1 MGHHRDPGRFLVAP
15 VECSLRLLF
24 SFLQVVMT
32 YYRYALT
39 AVALAMCQIAAAQ
52 AQQAAPVTA
61 GTNLTTESAGPVV
74 PASMVSVPN
83 TAPAVG
89 KEQSTQSAP
98 ASPEPRI
105 IRGNDRVIAPAKAV
119 SPIEGAAA
127 SFNFE
132 EAPVAE
138 VVRTILGDIVKA
150 DYVLHPPLSGTVTL
164 ATRAPIAPDQ
174 AVFLLESALQA
185 NGLALLRDA
194 RGTYHVGRPDALKAI
209 GGAVRQ
215 AGSGPL
221 PPGTGAIIVPLQ
233 YIGAAEMATILRPMV
248 PADAVVRVDT
258 VRNLLVLAGTRTQA
272 EGWLDLVNTFDVDL
286 LKGMSVGVFPL
297 KYASIKEVEAA
308 LRLVSGGGAPAPGG
322 ASPSG
327 VATAGTVQAGGAA
340 NAPQAAAMLGEA
352 NPLFGALRIMPI
364 ERLNSILV
372 VTPRAA
378 YLDEARRWIERL
390 DQPSDNNA
398 EPQLFIYQVQNVN
411 ARHLASV
418 LSGIFGGQ
426 TGATST
432 ANSGVA
438 PALGSAVGSSFGQ
451 GGTISPFGNSN
462 AFGSGNA
469 LGGSFSNAGGLG
481 MRAGGLQSGNTSSL
495 GARNTQGATAQA
507 PVAANLGG
515 IRVMADEF
523 NNSVLVWSTKTE
535 YAKIESTLKRLDL
548 PLTQV
553 LIEATIVEVTLND
566 DLKYGLQWAFSDSR
580 ANTGYTGQGQISGL
594 DKGGL
599 GDIAQGFTYTL
610 KNPLGTVRAVLNALA
625 TKSLLKV
632 ISSPSLMVLDNHT
645 ATINVGNQ
653 QPIQTSLTSFVDNIN
668 ASTSTIQYK
677 DTGVNLVVTP
687 SVNAGNI
694 VTMQVDQTVTDVG
707 SPQSSAGGQ
716 PAFLQRQISSK
727 VAVRSGETIVL
738 GGLIK
743 DNQTTGKAG
752 VPFLQ
757 DVPIVGNLFGTN
769 EAGGNRTEL
778 LVVIT
783 PRVVRS
789 DIDIREV
796 SEDLRDRMKGLQ
808 RIEVLGKDGAP
819 KPESPLSA
827 PLQPLPSN

>member
-1 MGHHRDPGRFLVAP
+1 
-15 VECSLRLLF
+15 
-24 SFLQVVMT
+24 MT
-32 YYRYALT
+32 PYRYAFT
-39 AVALAMCQIAAAQ
+39 AIALAACQMAAAQ
-52 AQQAAPVTA
+52 AQQAVPVAP

-74 PASMVSVPN
+74 PASAVP
-83 TAPAVG
+83 APKAG
-89 KEQSTQSAP
+89 GAP
-98 ASPEPRI
+98 ASTEPRL

-119 SPIEGAAA
+119 PPIEGAPV

-138 VVRTILGDIVKA
+138 VVRTILGDIVKV

-194 RGTYHVGRPDALKAI
+194 RGTYHVGKPDALKAI

-221 PPGTGAIIVPLQ
+221 PPGTGAIVVPLQ

-258 VRNLLVLAGTRTQA
+258 MRNLLVLAGTRTQA

-308 LRLVSGGGAPAPGG
+308 LRLVSGAPAAPGG
-322 ASPSG
+322 ATPAG
-327 VATAGTVQAGGAA
+327 TATAGTAQAGGAA
-340 NAPQAAAMLGEA
+340 NAAQATALLGEG

-378 YLDEARRWIERL
+378 YLDEARRWIDKL
-390 DQPSDNNA
+390 DQPSENNA

-426 TGATST
+426 TGATNT

-438 PALGSAVGSSFGQ
+438 PGLGNAMGSSYGQ
-451 GGTISPFGNSN
+451 MGGVSPFGNAN
-462 AFGSGNA
+462 AFGSSNA
-469 LGGSFSNAGGLG
+469 LGGSFSGGLG
-481 MRAGGLQSGNTSSL
+481 IRAGGLQAGNTGNL

-515 IRVMADEF
+515 IRVMADEL

-580 ANTGYTGQGQISGL
+580 ANTGYTGQGQVSGL
-594 DKGGL
+594 DKGVL
-599 GDIAQGFTYTL
+599 GGIAQGFTYTL
-610 KNPLGTVRAVLNALA
+610 SNSLGSVRAVLNALA

-653 QPIQTSLTSFVDNIN
+653 QPIQTSVTSFINNEN

-707 SPQSSAGGQ
+707 SPQASAGGQ

-743 DNQTTGKAG
+743 DNKTTGKAG

-769 EAGGNRTEL
+769 EVAGNRTEL

-808 RIEVLGKDGAP
+808 RIDVLEKGKPQPAV
-819 KPESPLSA
+819 SA
-827 PLQPLPSN
+827 PLQPLPPN

>member
-1 MGHHRDPGRFLVAP
+1 
-15 VECSLRLLF
+15 
-24 SFLQVVMT
+24 MT
-32 YYRYALT
+32 SYRYALT
-39 AVALAMCQIAAAQ
+39 AIALAACQMAAAQ
-52 AQQAAPVTA
+52 AQQVAPVA
-61 GTNLTTESAGPVV
+61 PGTNLTTESAGPVV
-74 PASMVSVPN
+74 PASVVS
-83 TAPAVG
+83 APKADG
-89 KEQSTQSAP
+89 AADKAQSTDSV
-98 ASPEPRI
+98 SSSTEPRL

-119 SPIEGAAA
+119 PRIEGAPA

-194 RGTYHVGRPDALKAI
+194 RGTYHVGKPDALKAI

-221 PPGTGAIIVPLQ
+221 PPGAGAIIVPLQ

-248 PADAVVRVDT
+248 PADALVRVDT
-258 VRNLLVLAGTRTQA
+258 MRNLLVLAGTRTQA

-308 LRLVSGGGAPAPGG
+308 LRLVSGGAPAPGG
-322 ASPSG
+322 ATSMG
-327 VATAGTVQAGGAA
+327 AATASTAQAGGVA
-340 NAPQAAAMLGEA
+340 NAAQATALLGES

-378 YLDEARRWIERL
+378 YLDEARRWIDKL

-426 TGATST
+426 AAATNT

-451 GGTISPFGNSN
+451 GGAISPFGNSN
-462 AFGSGNA
+462 AFGGGNA
-469 LGGSFSNAGGLG
+469 LGGSFSGGLGGGLG
-481 MRAGGLQSGNTSSL
+481 MRAAGLQAGNTSNL
-495 GARNTQGATAQA
+495 GARNTQGGALQA
-507 PVAANLGG
+507 PVTANLGS
-515 IRVMADEF
+515 IRVMADEL

-580 ANTGYTGQGQISGL
+580 ATTGYTGQGQISGL

-599 GDIAQGFTYTL
+599 GGIGQGFTYTL
-610 KNPLGTVRAVLNALA
+610 SNPLGSVRAVLNALA

-653 QPIQTSLTSFVDNIN
+653 QPIQTSVTSFIDNVN

-707 SPQSSAGGQ
+707 ATQASAGGQ

-743 DNQTTGKAG
+743 DNKTTGKAG

-757 DVPIVGNLFGTN
+757 DMPIVGNLFGTN
-769 EAGGNRTEL
+769 EVLGNRTEL

-796 SEDLRDRMKGLQ
+796 SEDLRDRMRGLQ
-808 RIEVLGKDGAP
+808 RIDVLEKGGAA
-819 KPESPLSA
+819 KPQPPVSA

>member
-1 MGHHRDPGRFLVAP
+1 
-15 VECSLRLLF
+15 
-24 SFLQVVMT
+24 MT
-32 YYRYALT
+32 PYRYAFT
-39 AVALAMCQIAAAQ
+39 AVALAVCQMAAAQ
-52 AQQAAPVTA
+52 AQPEAPDSP
-61 GTNLTTESAGPVV
+61 GTNLTTESGAPVIPAGSAAAPNS
-74 PASMVSVPN
+74 PA
-83 TAPAVG
+83 AAV
-89 KEQSTQSAP
+89 KPQAADAAP
-98 ASPEPRI
+98 ASNEPRF

-119 SPIEGAAA
+119 PPVTGAAV

-138 VVRTILGDIVKA
+138 VVRTILGDVLKV

-164 ATRAPIAPDQ
+164 ATRTSIAPDQ

-185 NGLALLRDA
+185 NGLGLMRDA
-194 RGTYHVGRPDALKAI
+194 RGSYHVGRPDALRAI

-215 AGSGPL
+215 VSGGQL
-221 PPGTGAIIVPLQ
+221 PPGSGAIVVPLQ
-233 YIGAAEMATILRPMV
+233 YIGAAEMAAILRPMV
-248 PADAVVRVDT
+248 PADALVRVDT
-258 VRNLLVLAGTRTQA
+258 VRNLLVMAGTRTQA

-308 LRLVSGGGAPAPGG
+308 LRLVSGGGGAAPGG
-322 ASPSG
+322 AAASG
-327 VATAGTVQAGGAA
+327 SATAGTAAAAGAA
-340 NAPQAAAMLGEA
+340 NAAQGQALLGES

-378 YLDEARRWIERL
+378 YLEEARRWIEKL
-390 DQPSDNNA
+390 DQPIDNGA
-398 EPQLFIYQVQNVN
+398 EPQLFIYKVQNVN

-426 TGATST
+426 VSSATGA

-438 PALGSAVGSSFGQ
+438 PGLASAVGSSFGQ
-451 GGTISPFGNSN
+451 AGGISPFGSAN
-462 AFGSGNA
+462 AYGGGNI
-469 LGGSFSNAGGLG
+469 LGGAAGGLG
-481 MRAGGLQSGNTSSL
+481 IRAGGLQAGSALNNSL
-495 GARNTQGATAQA
+495 GGARNTTNTTQAGTAQA

-515 IRVMADEF
+515 IRVMADEL
-523 NNSVLVWSTKTE
+523 NNSVLIWSTKGE
-535 YAKIESTLKRLDL
+535 YAKIETTLKRLDL

-553 LIEATIVEVTLND
+553 MIEATIVEVTLND
-566 DLKYGLQWAFSDSR
+566 DLQYGLQWAFSDSR
-580 ANTGYTGQGQISGL
+580 ANTGYTGQGQISGRADGL
-594 DKGGL
+594 LGG
-599 GDIAQGFTYTL
+599 IAQGFTYQL
-610 KNPLGTVRAVLNALA
+610 SNPLGKVRAVLNALA
-625 TKSLLKV
+625 AKSLIKV

-645 ATINVGNQ
+645 ATINVGDQ
-653 QPIQTSLTSFVDNIN
+653 QPIQTSLTSFVDNVN
-668 ASTSTIQYK
+668 ATTSTIQYK

-707 SPQSSAGGQ
+707 ATQASAGGQ
-716 PAFLQRQISSK
+716 PSFLQRQISSK

-743 DNQTTGKAG
+743 DNKTTVKEG

-769 EAGGNRTEL
+769 GVKGLRTEL

-783 PRVVRS
+783 PRVVRT
-789 DIDIREV
+789 DVDIREV
-796 SEDLRDRMKGLQ
+796 SDDLRDRMKGLKAFDLKE
-808 RIEVLGKDGAP
+808 RASSNPPAP
-819 KPESPLSA
+819 MSA
-827 PLQPLPSN
+827 PLQSSLSN

>member
-1 MGHHRDPGRFLVAP
+1 
-15 VECSLRLLF
+15 
-24 SFLQVVMT
+24 MT
-32 YYRYALT
+32 SYRYALT
-39 AVALAMCQIAAAQ
+39 AIALAACQMAAAQ
-52 AQQAAPVTA
+52 AQQAVPVAP

-74 PASMVSVPN
+74 PASAVP
-83 TAPAVG
+83 APKAG
-89 KEQSTQSAP
+89 GAP
-98 ASPEPRI
+98 ASTEPRL

-119 SPIEGAAA
+119 PPIEGAPV

-138 VVRTILGDIVKA
+138 GVRTILGDIVKV

-194 RGTYHVGRPDALKAI
+194 RGTYHVGKPAALKAI

-221 PPGTGAIIVPLQ
+221 PPGTGAIVVPLQ
-233 YIGAAEMATILRPMV
+233 DIGAAEMATILRPMV

-258 VRNLLVLAGTRTQA
+258 MRNLLVLAGTRTQA

-308 LRLVSGGGAPAPGG
+308 LRLVSGAPAAPGG
-322 ASPSG
+322 ATPAG
-327 VATAGTVQAGGAA
+327 TATAGTAQAGGAA
-340 NAPQAAAMLGEA
+340 NAAQATALLGEG

-378 YLDEARRWIERL
+378 YLDEARRWIDKL

-426 TGATST
+426 TGATNT

-438 PALGSAVGSSFGQ
+438 PGLGNAMGSSYGQ
-451 GGTISPFGNSN
+451 MGGVSPFGNAN
-462 AFGSGNA
+462 AFGSSNA
-469 LGGSFSNAGGLG
+469 LGGSFSGGLG
-481 MRAGGLQSGNTSSL
+481 IRAGGLQAGNTGNL

-515 IRVMADEF
+515 IRVMADEL

-580 ANTGYTGQGQISGL
+580 ANTGYTGQGQVSGL
-594 DKGGL
+594 DKGVL
-599 GDIAQGFTYTL
+599 GGIAQGFTYTL
-610 KNPLGTVRAVLNALA
+610 SNSLGSVRAVLNALA

-653 QPIQTSLTSFVDNIN
+653 QPIQTSVTYLINNEN

-707 SPQSSAGGQ
+707 SPQASAGGQ

-743 DNQTTGKAG
+743 DNKTTGKAG

-769 EAGGNRTEL
+769 EVAGNRTEL

-808 RIEVLGKDGAP
+808 RIDALEKGGVA
-819 KPESPLSA
+819 KPQPPVSA